1 LIQTHTSTNPSS
13 SSSSV
18 IHIARQIRL
27 LQETNKILIILMEG
41 LIPLVYKAI
50 KRNKTGRQY
59 KSLSNP
65 DYNIADFYSAD
76 SITHQ
81 LPYLTAQPERSTV
94 VVAADTN
101 REGGSLHRRYKSVD
115 QFSGSRSVRDGGNG
129 SNQVVE
135 MRRYRSHR
143 GFLSCISC
151 G

>member
-1 LIQTHTSTNPSS
+1 
-13 SSSSV
+13 
-18 IHIARQIRL
+18 
-27 LQETNKILIILMEG
+27 MEG
-41 LIPLVYKAI
+41 LIPLVYKAL

-81 LPYLTAQPERSTV
+81 LPYLTPQPEKSMV
-94 VVAADTN
+94 VVAGEAK
-101 REGGSLHRRYKSVD
+101 REGGGLHRRYKSVD
-115 QFSGSRSVRDGGNG
+115 QFSGSRSVRGGGFSSNNG

-143 GFLSCISC
+143 GILSCISC